1 MKRIPAA
8 ENTATIVTGPQNRPS
23 VRVGPPR
30 IEPIHR
36 RGKNVPAA
44 IAIAALIVLIL
55 GGIFGPLFLPDPSVQ
70 QLADALR
77 PPAWLPGGSASHLL
91 GTDHL
96 GRDELARVAVG
107 IRTSLLTS
115 VGATLI
121 GGAFGVLMGMMAG
134 FYRGWIDEVI
144 MRVTDIQMSIPNI
157 LLVLTIVTVLR
168 PSLTSII
175 FVLALS
181 AWVLFARVARAEV
194 LSLRERDAVLAT
206 RGLGATD
213 IRIMLRHLLPNI
225 SGPLL
230 VIGTF
235 EVATLI
241 IAESS
246 LGYLGLGVPP
256 PTPTL
261 GAMISAGQEGLTAG
275 IWWPVVVPGIVIAV
289 FIMSVNVLGDW
300 LRDRL
305 DPHEKTRR

>member
-1 MKRIPAA
+1 MKRPASA
-8 ENTATIVTGPQNRPS
+8 DSTATIVTNPQSRPS
-23 VRVGPPR
+23 IRVGPSR
-30 IEPIHR
+30 IPPIRR
-36 RGKNVPAA
+36 RGRNAPAF
-44 IAIAALIVLIL
+44 IAVAALVVLVL
-55 GGIFGPLFLPDPSVQ
+55 GGVFAPLFLPDPAAQ
-70 QLADALR
+70 HLADALR
-77 PPAWLPGGSASHLL
+77 PPAWVPGGSAAHLL

-115 VGATLI
+115 VAATLI
-121 GGAFGVLMGMMAG
+121 GGAFGVLIGMIAG

-144 MRVTDIQMSIPNI
+144 MRITDIQMAIPNI

-168 PSLTSII
+168 PSLPSII

-194 LSLRERDAVLAT
+194 LSLRERDVVMAV
-206 RGLGATD
+206 RGLGATNA
-213 IRIMLRHLLPNI
+213 RILLRHLLPNI

-230 VIGTF
+230 VIATF

-275 IWWPVVVPGIVIAV
+275 IWWPVVVPGVVIAA

>member
-1 MKRIPAA
+1 MRRTSPADS
-8 ENTATIVTGPQNRPS
+8 TATIVTNPQSRPT
-23 VRVGPPR
+23 VRVGPSR
-30 IEPIHR
+30 IPPVRR
-36 RGKNVPAA
+36 RGRNVPAA
-44 IAIAALIVLIL
+44 IAVGTLIL
-55 GGIFGPLFLPDPSVQ
+55 LVLGGVIGPLFLPDPAVQ
-70 QLADALR
+70 QLSSALQ
-77 PPAWLPGGSASHLL
+77 PPAWMAGGSPEHLL

-96 GRDELARVAVG
+96 GRDELARAAVG

-115 VGATLI
+115 VVATLV
-121 GGAFGVLMGMMAG
+121 GGAFGVLVGMIAG
-134 FYRGWIDEVI
+134 FYRGWVDEVI
-144 MRVTDIQMSIPNI
+144 MRISDIQMSIPNI

-168 PSLTSII
+168 PSLASII

-181 AWVLFARVARAEV
+181 AWVLFARVARAET
-194 LSLRERDAVLAT
+194 LSLRERDVVLAA
-206 RGLGATD
+206 RGLGAND
-213 IRIMLRHLLPNI
+213 MRILLRHLLPNI

-230 VIGTF
+230 VIATF
-235 EVATLI
+235 EIATLI

-275 IWWPVVVPGIVIAV
+275 VWWPVVVPGVVIAA

-300 LRDRL
+300 MRDRL